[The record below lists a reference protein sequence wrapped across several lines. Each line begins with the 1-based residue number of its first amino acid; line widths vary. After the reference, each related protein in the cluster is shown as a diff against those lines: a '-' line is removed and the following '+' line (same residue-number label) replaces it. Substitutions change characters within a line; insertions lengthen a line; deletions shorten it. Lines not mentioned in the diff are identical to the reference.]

1 MSGPEPE
8 PKRRGPTADE
18 RLERRCVSMQGHLV
32 RAGGITQLIT
42 LTDLNYCG
50 CGIRTTV
57 ELEPGEEVKVSV
69 LGRGS
74 IAAEVRWYA
83 DGNAGL
89 VFEPV
94 APEAK
99 QQIERRAARLEVP
112 GEVGL
117 RVPGHSNYHVRIL
130 DLSTDGCGVE
140 LVERPSVGD
149 PMMVKFEGL
158 EVIDAEVCWVE
169 GFNAGLK
176 FDRPIHPAVLDL
188 LVKRLAAVE
197 E

>member
-8 PKRRGPTADE
+8 PRRRDGPADQ
-18 RLERRCVSMQGHLV
+18 RQERRSVSMQGHLV
-32 RAGGITQLIT
+32 RAGGATQVIT
-42 LTDLNYCG
+42 LTDLNYGG
-50 CGIRTTV
+50 CGIRSPV
-57 ELEPGEEVKVSV
+57 ELEVGEAVKVSV

-83 DGNAGL
+83 DGKAGL

-99 QQIERRAARLEVP
+99 EQIERRAARLEVP
-112 GEVGL
+112 GEVAL
-117 RVPGHSNYHVRIL
+117 RVPGHNNYHVRIL
-130 DLSTDGCGVE
+130 DLSTDGCRVE

-149 PMMVKFEGL
+149 LMMVKFEGL
-158 EVIDAEVCWVE
+158 EVMDAEVCWVE

-188 LVKRLAAVE
+188 LVKRLAAIE